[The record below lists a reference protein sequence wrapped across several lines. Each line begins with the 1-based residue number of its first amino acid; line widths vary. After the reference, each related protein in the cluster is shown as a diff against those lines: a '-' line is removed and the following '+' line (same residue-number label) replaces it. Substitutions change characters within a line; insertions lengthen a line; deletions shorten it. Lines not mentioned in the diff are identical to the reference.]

1 MDGARKAGVA
11 EHDWREWHG
20 FQCLRIKT
28 IIDTDFSNLFDEHSM
43 QGAVEAQIAEFYQNN
58 YLPLVNAIRA
68 EFGLAPVPQQ

>member
-28 IIDTDFSNLFDEHSM
+28 IIDTDFSNCLMSTACKG
-43 QGAVEAQIAEFYQNN
+43 QWK
-58 YLPLVNAIRA
+58 LK
-68 EFGLAPVPQQ
+68 